1 MVESIGRDPMSN
13 FVPDPAAGFLGV
25 GRSFRVT
32 AYIGFMLSGIISYF
46 WTPRTIAAELG
57 DPIML
62 VWSSCLV
69 VGGLL
74 CAVSGAYQWYLV
86 ECPGIYIIITGLG
99 LYGTALWSIT
109 LDNGGLTRITQS
121 VLVSCFALFLFGRA
135 LQLQA
140 LAKALR

>member
-1 MVESIGRDPMSN
+1 MAAS
-13 FVPDPAAGFLGV
+13 VPDTSAGLLGV
-25 GRSFRVT
+25 GRSFRVA
-32 AYIGFMLSGIISYF
+32 AYIGFMLSGITSYF

-62 VWSSCLV
+62 IWSSCLV

-74 CAVSGAYQWYLV
+74 CAISGAYQLYLV
-86 ECPGIYIIITGLG
+86 ECPSIYIIITGLG
-99 LYGTALWSIT
+99 LYGTALWGIT
-109 LDNGGLTRITQS
+109 LDHGGLTRITQS

-140 LAKALR
+140 LARALR

>member
-1 MVESIGRDPMSN
+1 MANS
-13 FVPDPAAGFLGV
+13 VPEPTAGFLGV

-32 AYIGFMLSGIISYF
+32 AYIGFMLSGITSYF

-57 DPIML
+57 DIAML
-62 VWSSCLV
+62 VGSSCLI

-74 CAVSGAYQWYLV
+74 CAVSGAYQRYLV

-140 LAKALR
+140 LARALR

>member
-1 MVESIGRDPMSN
+1 MATRI
-13 FVPDPAAGFLGV
+13 PDPATGFLGV
-25 GRSFRVT
+25 GRSFRVM
-32 AYIGFMLSGIISYF
+32 AYIGFMLSGVTSYL

-57 DPIML
+57 DSTML

-74 CAVSGAYQWYLV
+74 CAVSGAYQRYLV

-99 LYGTALWSIT
+99 LYGAALWGIT
-109 LDNGGLTRITQS
+109 LDHGGLTRITQS

>member
-1 MVESIGRDPMSN
+1 MATPVLDTH
-13 FVPDPAAGFLGV
+13 AGFLGV

-32 AYIGFMLSGIISYF
+32 AYIGFMLSGVTSYF

-74 CAVSGAYQWYLV
+74 CAVAGAYQRYLV

-99 LYGTALWSIT
+99 LYGTALWGIT
-109 LDNGGLTRITQS
+109 LDHGGLTRITQS

-140 LAKALR
+140 LARALR